1 MLHVLWHKKFSR
13 LKKNISYKIEIVSH
27 WANYTIEDLQKILE
41 DNLKE
46 SERKKGNE
54 ITIEVTERI

>member
-1 MLHVLWHKKFSR
+1 MASV
-13 LKKNISYKIEIVSH
+13 YKIEIVSH